1 MDIMCSGLNWEQA
14 LYGYYVFRIQLELS
28 IIWILCVQ
36 DWTGSIAVYGYYVF
50 SIELEVQKYMDIMCS
65 GLDWEQALYGYYVFR
80 IGLGVGIIWME
91 KEPQNVFNTG
101 GTICR

>member
-1 MDIMCSGLNWEQA
+1 MDIMCS
-14 LYGYYVFRIQLELS
+14 
-28 IIWILCVQ
+28 
-36 DWTGSIAVYGYYVF
+36 DWTRSIAVN
-50 SIELEVQKYMDIMCS
+50 KYS
-65 GLDWEQALYGYYVFR
+65 VFR